1 VEADGISY
9 VAPSQAVA
17 DLLTGPGRN
26 PSEAEA
32 LLDWMRKN
40 EDAWRT

>member
-1 VEADGISY
+1 MDA
-9 VAPSQAVA
+9 VARLPLRDRAVA

-32 LLDWMRKN
+32 LLEWMKKN
-40 EDAWRT
+40 EDAWRA